1 MIDFRSKRARRMAAV
16 ILALAILPSLWFGA
30 RTYGSLLLLRSAQEL
45 GAPAVSSVRGWMTL
59 RYVATTFHVPADAL
73 VARLNL
79 PPATAL
85 ETTVRTLGEQVD
97 VEPFDYV
104 QRVQKA
110 IAGLK
115 PDVSPP
121 AEEGGSSAWFGVST
135 DAILSALL
143 VYGYP
148 ALGLTL
154 FLGALGAPVPTGLA
168 TTLAGSLAGRGQLY
182 WLAAAGI
189 AIAASA
195 IGDIVGYGIG
205 RWLGKGFVARHGKW
219 LGLTP
224 SRQARVQTLFDRWG
238 GVTVLLTRTLVSH
251 LSSVMS
257 LLAGVARYRFA
268 SFIAFAMAGRVIWTS
283 AYLGLGYGV
292 GSDIEAAS
300 TFLANFSGLVLSLA
314 VLAASAFVAAGKGPA
329 RKPGSA

>member
-1 MIDFRSKRARRMAAV
+1 MIDFRSKGARRVAAALLV
-16 ILALAILPSLWFGA
+16 LAILPSLWFGA
-30 RTYGSLLLLRSAQEL
+30 RTYGSLLLLRSAHEI
-45 GAPAVSSVRGWMTL
+45 GVPAVSNVRAWMTL
-59 RYVATTFHVPADAL
+59 GYVAEAFEVPTEAL
-73 VARLNL
+73 TKQLKL
-79 PPATAL
+79 PPTTSR
-85 ETTVRTLGEQVD
+85 ETTLRTLADQAKMER
-97 VEPFDYV
+97 FDYV
-104 QRVQKA
+104 QSVQRA
-110 IAGLK
+110 IAELK
-115 PDVSPP
+115 PDAPGSA
-121 AEEGGSSAWFGVST
+121 AENGSSGWFGFNT

-168 TTLAGSLAGRGQLY
+168 TTLAGSLAGSGQLY
-182 WLAAAGI
+182 WLTAAGI

-205 RWLGKGFVARHGKW
+205 RWFGRGFVERRGKW

-238 GVTVLLTRTLVSH
+238 GITVLLTRTLVSH

-268 SFIAFAMAGRVIWTS
+268 SFIAFAIAGRVIWTS
-283 AYLGLGYGV
+283 AYLGLGFGV
-292 GSDIEAAS
+292 GNDIEAAS
-300 TFLANFSGLVLSLA
+300 TFLANLSGLILSIA
-314 VLAASAFVAAGKGPA
+314 VLVAAAFVAAGKGPSG
-329 RKPGSA
+329 KPGSA